1 MTLQTS
7 KGNSK
12 IRIQYQKTNGQSHN
26 RYTVRKN
33 SLSLMIYN
41 KEIKNFKKNKRRTQK
56 NKVAS
61 SSGCLNT
68 VFKTSSPRNLM
79 GPFKTK
85 KKTQLK

>member
-1 MTLQTS
+1 MQPLNQWLS
-7 KGNSK
+7 KPPKVTPRYEYNIK
-12 IRIQYQKTNGQSHN
+12 KTNKQPHN

-61 SSGCLNT
+61 SSSC
-68 VFKTSSPRNLM
+68 SPLA
-79 GPFKTK
+79 
-85 KKTQLK
+85 